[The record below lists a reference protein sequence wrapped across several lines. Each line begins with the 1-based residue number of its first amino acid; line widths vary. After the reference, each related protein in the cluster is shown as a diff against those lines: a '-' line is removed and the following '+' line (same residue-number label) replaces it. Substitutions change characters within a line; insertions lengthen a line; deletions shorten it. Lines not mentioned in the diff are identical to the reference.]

1 MINNNQ
7 WNANTNHLN
16 ETNKEWTSQEVLI
29 LEMGL
34 YLGNS
39 RIFRALNK
47 MVESNFDVGKK
58 QESLVLRKN
67 RSGDNFEG
75 NNYINI

>member
-58 QESLVLRKN
+58 
-67 RSGDNFEG
+67 
-75 NNYINI
+75 